1 MPRAKR
7 HYVPGHVWHIT
18 HRCHKRA
25 FLLKFAKDR
34 RRWTEWLYQAKKR
47 YRGLSVLDYMVTSK
61 HIHLLV
67 FDKGGGNFIPASIKL
82 VAGRTGQEY
91 NIRKKIK
98 GAFWQDRY
106 HATAVESNRHLRQCI
121 AYIDMNMVRAG
132 VVDHPG
138 KWECCGYN
146 EIQNPRT
153 RKGIIDFNRLMEL
166 LGLETYEQLK
176 QAHFKWVDSAIQAK
190 NKGRQAKWTQN
201 VAVGGES
208 FIEKIKEA
216 LGFRARGR
224 KIRRAGD
231 SFELREALKP
241 YGTTNALASGN
252 TFLWD
257 Q

>member
-1 MPRAKR
+1 M
-7 HYVPGHVWHIT
+7 
-18 HRCHKRA
+18 
-25 FLLKFAKDR
+25 
-34 RRWTEWLYQAKKR
+34 
-47 YRGLSVLDYMVTSK
+47 
-61 HIHLLV
+61 
-67 FDKGGGNFIPASIKL
+67 
-82 VAGRTGQEY
+82 
-91 NIRKKIK
+91 
-98 GAFWQDRY
+98 
-106 HATAVESNRHLRQCI
+106 

-146 EIQNPRT
+146 EIQNPPA
-153 RKGIIDFNRLMEL
+153 RKGIIDFKRLMEL
-166 LGLETYEQLK
+166 LGFETYEQLK
-176 QAHFKWVDSAIQAK
+176 QAHFKWVNSAIQAK
-190 NKGRQAKWTQN
+190 NKGRQAKWTQS

-216 LGFRARGR
+216 LGFRASGR

-231 SFELREALKP
+231 SFELRETQQP